1 MKTWGCLKVVKSY
14 VLFLI
19 ELDMISRIGCFGN
32 WYRYIHKL
40 SVEDVL
46 KLEVRHRPDMQKRG
60 NFEEAYFN
68 RNINFGTIKI
78 RWIKRIWAQH
88 YTEPILCKFLE
99 RSFWTNR
106 SSLLEPKCW
115 GEQHIRDAV
124 NVKDFSPRTLGKIR
138 MGRSGRKHLFNACFS
153 RINDTRG
160 SNNIKRV
167 GHLFMGICTRFNIT
181 FT

>member
-1 MKTWGCLKVVKSY
+1 MFYFWSNWTWSHESGVLGTDIDIFTNFLLRMFWNWKFAIDRTCRREEILK
-14 VLFLI
+14 
-19 ELDMISRIGCFGN
+19 ELTLTK
-32 WYRYIHKL
+32 IHI
-40 SVEDVL
+40 
-46 KLEVRHRPDMQKRG
+46 LEK
-60 NFEEAYFN
+60 F
-68 RNINFGTIKI
+68 KI
-78 RWIKRIWAQH
+78 RRIKRIWAEH
-88 YTEPILCKFLE
+88 YTEPILCKFLG
-99 RSFWTNR
+99 RSFLTNR